1 MFVGFVAIDTFSSEE
16 ISRIWMELATVEKRS
31 FKITTPGEKYDTLLW
46 ENSDS
51 CSCDPTLQ
59 ASTSGAIL

>member
-1 MFVGFVAIDTFSSEE
+1 
-16 ISRIWMELATVEKRS
+16 MEDLDGATVEKRS
-31 FKITTPGEKYDTLLW
+31 FKITTPGEKYDSLLW
-46 ENSDS
+46 ENSDSCS